1 MQLYVIDWL
10 FQNAEDQLFA
20 TNEFC
25 EFVREGKFNEYI
37 EGFELKF
44 IAHTPQNG
52 SGIIICRAI
61 NIYTIFNLLKMW
73 RENYSISFNIKPAMT
88 NEELF
93 TLNDSEEY
101 WSKNLTR

>member
-1 MQLYVIDWL
+1 MQLYVIDWS

-25 EFVREGKFNEYI
+25 NFLKEDKLNQFI

-52 SGIIICRAI
+52 TGVIICKTQ
-61 NIYTIFNLLKMW
+61 NTNTIFNILNIW
-73 RENYSISFNIKPAMT
+73 RENYSISFNIKPALT
-88 NEELF
+88 SEEIL
-93 TLNDSEEY
+93 TLNS
-101 WSKNLTR
+101 SKEF

>member
-1 MQLYVIDWL
+1 MQLFVIDWL

-25 EFVREGKFNEYI
+25 EYLKNGKIHENI

-52 SGIIICRAI
+52 SGVIICKAENANTLFR
-61 NIYTIFNLLKMW
+61 IFNMW
-73 RENYSISFNIKPAMT
+73 RKNFNISFNFKPALS
-88 NEELF
+88 NEELLSTHSDNGF
-93 TLNDSEEY
+93 WSE
-101 WSKNLTR
+101 